1 MFINLIDSN
10 VRIDSIVAVAKSLIP
25 ATNFTPEYYTMCIYL
40 QGVSQPLIHSYAT
53 ETERDDAY
61 NALCE
66 ILNG

>member
-1 MFINLIDSN
+1 MFVDLIDSK

-25 ATNFTPEYYTMCIYL
+25 ATNFTPEYYTICIYL
-40 QGVSQPLIHSYAT
+40 QGVSQPLIISYAT